1 MARHIQPSPEQEREW
16 KEWVAGRPEAVR
28 AVAERFEPWTLYRM
42 KSTGQRVFVMGFFD
56 PDDAGKVLLSV
67 GVTGEFNLVAFERK
81 VFGIDPDDL
90 VECDLPAPN
99 EALGSLDV
107 PIEKVRELGAIL
119 QRKPS

>member
-1 MARHIQPSPEQEREW
+1 MQPSPEQEREW

-56 PDDAGKVLLSV
+56 ADSAGKVLLSV

-90 VECDLPAPN
+90 MECDLPAPD

-107 PIEKVRELGAIL
+107 PLPDLVELGAIL